1 MKKINFFTYDY
12 PFEGNDNKF
21 IEDELSMISTIFDKV
36 NVIPI
41 KKKKKIKKN
50 FIKKDNIFYDFSLS
64 ENIFKYKNIINIFFS
79 CILCKYFWRE
89 IFNVSKKNI
98 FLKLKMIISER
109 ILAENT
115 YNWIIKYKN
124 LNLQNEI
131 FYSYWSNFTLMSF
144 YFLKKKNLINFCF
157 ARTLGSDLNGF
168 IPNDDFI
175 AFKKF
180 KFKMLNFLIILNE
193 GQREKLKKEKLLND
207 EKIFKCYQGINLQIF
222 EEKQKHDKKIHI
234 LSCGRLVHVKNTLQI
249 LNFIQKFSQSVR
261 DYEIIY
267 TCIGTGPDLINV
279 KKTADLKLKHVK
291 FNLIENVPNLV
302 EFIKKNKIDFYIN
315 LSKSEGM
322 SFAVMEAMS
331 LGIPVI
337 CSDIPGNTEII
348 NNKNG
353 YVLKSSNDLEMKKII
368 EEIKN
373 DLENRTVYNK
383 KIETIN
389 FVKNKLDRKIVLQQ
403 MKNLLKN
410 NLFIN

>member
-41 KKKKKIKKN
+41 KKKKKIKKD

-98 FLKLKMIISER
+98 FFKLKMIISER

-115 YNWIIKYKN
+115 YNWIIKNKN

-207 EKIFKCYQGINLQIF
+207 EKIFKCYQGIKYF
-222 EEKQKHDKKIHI
+222 KQKIRI
-234 LSCGRLVHVKNTLQI
+234 NYQKN
-249 LNFIQKFSQSVR
+249 S
-261 DYEIIY
+261 
-267 TCIGTGPDLINV
+267 
-279 KKTADLKLKHVK
+279 
-291 FNLIENVPNLV
+291 FN
-302 EFIKKNKIDFYIN
+302 
-315 LSKSEGM
+315 
-322 SFAVMEAMS
+322 
-331 LGIPVI
+331 
-337 CSDIPGNTEII
+337 
-348 NNKNG
+348 
-353 YVLKSSNDLEMKKII
+353 
-368 EEIKN
+368 
-373 DLENRTVYNK
+373 
-383 KIETIN
+383 
-389 FVKNKLDRKIVLQQ
+389 
-403 MKNLLKN
+403 
-410 NLFIN
+410 